1 MGSLNFGFNDTRGD
15 KVEVSVLR
23 EPQISAVRAR
33 EVLDCRGLP
42 TVQVDVVV
50 DDVFLGRADVPAG
63 RSRGRHEPVELR
75 DGGRRFGG
83 FGVRRAISSVRDV
96 LAPALVGSP
105 AAPQRLL
112 DARLVE
118 LDGTPDR
125 SRLGAN
131 ALLGISLAAARAVAA
146 ASGQPLYRHLNAD
159 AHVLPVP
166 QINLINGGKHAS
178 NDLDIQEFT
187 IMPVGVSTFS
197 DSLALSSEVNLVLHD
212 ILAKR
217 YGKAAVNVGD
227 EGGFAPPITE
237 PTEALEQLHLAVE
250 QAGYSDMVVYGLDC
264 AASHFFDAERRVYVL
279 AGKSQSREDLI
290 SFYESLAKNWGVVSF
305 EDPLEEDDFEGFA
318 ELTRRLDAQIIGD
331 DLLVTN
337 RGRVA
342 HAQTLGAGN
351 ALLLKVN
358 QAGTL
363 SEALEAARQAVQGG
377 WSIVVSE
384 RSGETEDAFISD
396 LVVALNAGQI
406 KTGAP
411 VRGERTAK
419 YNRLLQIE
427 EELGS
432 AAVYAG
438 LSYRRPC

>member
-1 MGSLNFGFNDTRGD
+1 MLS
-15 KVEVSVLR
+15 
-23 EPQISAVRAR
+23 EPEITEVRAR

-42 TVQVDVVV
+42 TVQVDVVL
-50 DDVFLGRADVPAG
+50 DDAFMGRADVPAG

-75 DGGRRFGG
+75 DGGSRFGG
-83 FGVRRAISSVRDV
+83 FGVRRAVANVTDV
-96 LAPALVGSP
+96 LAPALIGSP
-105 AAPQRLL
+105 AAPQRQL

-118 LDGTPDR
+118 LDGTEDR

-131 ALLGISLAAARAVAA
+131 ALLGVSLAAARAMAA
-146 ASGQPLYRHLNAD
+146 ESDLPFYRYLNSD

-166 QINLINGGKHAS
+166 QVNLINGGKHAS

-187 IMPVGVSTFS
+187 IMPVGVSNFS
-197 DSLALSSEVNLVLHD
+197 DSMALSSEVNLVLHD
-212 ILAKR
+212 ILEAR
-217 YGKAAVNVGD
+217 YGKAAVNTGD

-237 PTEALEQLHLAVE
+237 PSEALEQLHLAVE
-250 QAGYSDMVVYGLDC
+250 KAGYSELVVYGLDC
-264 AASHFFDAERRVYVL
+264 AASHFYDAERDVYVL
-279 AGKSQSREDLI
+279 AGKARSRDEMI
-290 SFYESLAKNWGVVSF
+290 SFYEGLARDFGVVSF
-305 EDPLEEDDFEGFA
+305 EDPLHEDDFEGFA
-318 ELTRRLDAQIIGD
+318 EITRRLEAQIIGD

-337 RGRVA
+337 RDRVA
-342 HAQTLGAGN
+342 RAQSLGAAN
-351 ALLLKVN
+351 SLLFKVN

-363 SEALEAARQAVQGG
+363 SEAFDAARQAIQGG
-377 WSIVVSE
+377 WSVVVSE
-384 RSGETEDAFISD
+384 RSGETEDPLISD

-438 LSYRRPC
+438 RSYRRPC

>member
-1 MGSLNFGFNDTRGD
+1 M
-15 KVEVSVLR
+15 EAAMLR
-23 EPQISAVRAR
+23 EPKITDVKAR

-50 DDVFLGRADVPAG
+50 DDSFLGRADVPAG
-63 RSRGRHEPVELR
+63 RSRGRHEPVEIR
-75 DGGRRFGG
+75 DGGRRYGG
-83 FGVRRAISSVRDV
+83 FGVRHAVSNVTHE
-96 LAPALVGSP
+96 LAPALVGSS
-105 AAPQRLL
+105 AVPQRAL

-118 LDGTPDR
+118 VDGTPDR

-131 ALLGISLAAARAVAA
+131 ALLGVSLAAARAVAA

-166 QINLINGGKHAS
+166 QVNLINGGKHAS
-178 NDLDIQEFT
+178 NDLEIQEFT
-187 IMPVGVSTFS
+187 IMPVGVPSFS
-197 DSLALSSEVNLVLHD
+197 EALAVSSEVNLVLHD
-212 ILAKR
+212 ILEHK
-217 YGKAAVNVGD
+217 YGKSAVNTGD

-237 PTEALEQLHLAVE
+237 PAEALEQLHLAVE
-250 QAGYSDMVVYGLDC
+250 RAGYSDVVVYGLDC
-264 AASHFFDAERRVYVL
+264 AASHFYDAAEGVYVL
-279 AGKSQSREDLI
+279 AGQRRSREDLI
-290 SFYESLAKNWGVVSF
+290 CFYEGLLKNWGVVSF

-318 ELTRRLDAQIIGD
+318 ELTERLDAQIIGD

-337 RGRVA
+337 RDRVA
-342 HAQTLGAGN
+342 HAQALGAAN
-351 ALLLKVN
+351 SLLFKVN

-363 SEALEAARQAVQGG
+363 SEAFDAARQAMQGG
-377 WSIVVSE
+377 WSVVVSE
-384 RSGETEDAFISD
+384 RSGETEDPLISD

-427 EELGS
+427 EELGD

-438 LSYRRPC
+438 RSYRRPC

>member
-1 MGSLNFGFNDTRGD
+1 MEAGM
-15 KVEVSVLR
+15 LR
-23 EPQISAVRAR
+23 QAKITSIRAR

-50 DDVFLGRADVPAG
+50 DDSFLGRADVPAG
-63 RSRGRHEPVELR
+63 RSRGRHEPVEIR
-75 DGGRRFGG
+75 DGGRRYGG
-83 FGVRRAISSVRDV
+83 FGVRRAVSNVREEI
-96 LAPALVGSP
+96 APALVGSS
-105 AAPQRLL
+105 AVPQRLL
-112 DARLVE
+112 DSRLVD

-131 ALLGISLAAARAVAA
+131 ALLGVSLAAVRAVAE
-146 ASGQPLYRHLNAD
+146 ASGQPLYRHMNAD

-166 QINLINGGKHAS
+166 QVNLINGGKHAS

-197 DSLALSSEVNLVLHD
+197 DALAVASEVNLVLHD
-212 ILAKR
+212 ILEKK
-217 YGKAAVNVGD
+217 YGKTAVNTGD

-237 PTEALEQLHLAVE
+237 PAEALEQLHRAVE
-250 QAGYSDMVVYGLDC
+250 NAGYSDVVVYGLDC
-264 AASHFFDAERRVYVL
+264 ASSHFYDAAEGVYVL
-279 AGKSQSREDLI
+279 AGQRRSREDLI
-290 SFYESLAKNWGVVSF
+290 SFYEGLFKEWGVVSF
-305 EDPLEEDDFEGFA
+305 EDPLQEDDFEGFA
-318 ELTRRLDAQIIGD
+318 ELTERLDAQIIGD

-337 RGRVA
+337 RDRVA
-342 HAQTLGAGN
+342 HAQSLRAAN
-351 ALLLKVN
+351 SLLFKVN

-363 SEALEAARQAVQGG
+363 SEALDAARQAMQGG
-377 WSIVVSE
+377 WSVVVSE
-384 RSGETEDAFISD
+384 RSGETEDPLISD

-427 EELGS
+427 EELGD

-438 LSYRRPC
+438 RSYRRPC

>member
-1 MGSLNFGFNDTRGD
+1 MPPMRQTEL
-15 KVEVSVLR
+15 KVPSKL
-23 EPQISAVRAR
+23 QISAIRAR

-50 DDVFLGRADVPAG
+50 ADTFLGRADVPAG
-63 RSRGRHEPVELR
+63 RSRGRHEPVEIR

-83 FGVRRAISSVRDV
+83 YGVRQAVSNVQDV
-96 LAPALVGSP
+96 LAPALLGVP
-105 AAPQRLL
+105 VVPQRQL
-112 DARLVE
+112 DQRLVD

-131 ALLGISLAAARAVAA
+131 ALLGVSLAAARAAA
-146 ASGQPLYRHLNAD
+146 AAAGQPLYRHLNAD

-166 QINLINGGKHAS
+166 QVNLINGGQHAS
-178 NDLDIQEFT
+178 NDLDIQE
-187 IMPVGVSTFS
+187 IIVMPVGVSTFT
-197 DSLALSSEVNLVLHD
+197 DAMAMATEVNLVLAE
-212 ILAKR
+212 ILATR
-217 YGKAAVNVGD
+217 YGKAAVNTGD
-227 EGGFAPPITE
+227 EGGFAPPISE
-237 PTEALEQLHLAVE
+237 PAEALEQLHLAVAR
-250 QAGYSDMVVYGLDC
+250 AGYEDQVVYGLDC
-264 AASHFFDAERRVYVL
+264 AASHFFDLEQGVYVL
-279 AGKSQSREDLI
+279 AGKPRSREEMLAL
-290 SFYESLAKNWGVVSF
+290 YEGFARDWGVVSF
-305 EDPLEEDDFEGFA
+305 EDPFHEDDFAAFA
-318 ELTRRLDAQIIGD
+318 ELTCRLDVQVVGD

-337 RGRVA
+337 TERVVQ
-342 HAQTLGAGN
+342 AQRLGAAN

-363 SEALEAARQAVQGG
+363 SEALDAARQATGGG
-377 WSIVVSE
+377 WGVVVSE
-384 RSGETEDAFISD
+384 RSGETEDPLIAD

-438 LSYRRPC
+438 RSYRHPR